1 MTRQHQAIAS
11 GRYKLLALDM
21 DGTILS
27 NAGEISEVNRK
38 WLLEAM
44 RKGVTVVFATGRG
57 MVRITRFIEALGMAG
72 PVITTNGGE
81 VWRNPG
87 LLHSRRT
94 LDLDVVNEICRL
106 AIEEDLDF
114 WAYTTEGLFK
124 RNAWF
129 AAEQIAQ
136 FAWLKFGFRVH
147 DQAQMVRLRQRL
159 SSWDRVEVTSSMPM
173 QIEVNASGVNKGNG
187 VREVCS
193 LLDIDM
199 SEVVAIGDGEND
211 ISMITAAGLG
221 VAMGNATDE
230 VKQCA
235 DLITATNEQH
245 GVAQII
251 QQYIM

>member
-1 MTRQHQAIAS
+1 MTKQSQTFPR
-11 GRYKLLALDM
+11 GNYKLIALDM
-21 DGTILS
+21 DGTTLGDD
-27 NAGEISEVNRK
+27 GEISEVNRK

-44 RKGVTVVFATGRG
+44 REGVKVVFATGRG
-57 MVRITRFIEALGMAG
+57 MVRITRFMEALGMTG

-94 LDLDVVNEICRL
+94 LDLDVVNEICRM

-114 WAYTTEGLFK
+114 WAYTAEGLFK
-124 RNAWF
+124 RNAWIIE
-129 AAEQIAQ
+129 EQISQ
-136 FAWLKFGFRVH
+136 YAWLKFGFRIH
-147 DQAQMVRLRQRL
+147 DQAQMVRLRQQL
-159 SSWDRVEVTSSMPM
+159 STWDRIEVTSSMPH
-173 QIEVNASGVNKGNG
+173 QIEVNASGVNKGNA
-187 VREVCS
+187 VCQVCS
-193 LLDIDM
+193 MLDIDM
-199 SEVVAIGDGEND
+199 SDVVAIGDGEND